1 MITRRYGVHDV
12 FLSIV
17 GFGGICVMEETPADA
32 ERIVA
37 QAVERGI
44 NYFDVAPSYGNAEER
59 LGPALAPYRERVFLA
74 CKTNVRDADGAERE
88 FHRSRRRLQT
98 RHIDLYQLHA
108 IESEEDVDRLLA
120 PGGAMEV
127 LTRLREAG
135 DVRFLGF
142 SAHNESAAL
151 RLLDAVSFDS
161 VLFPINWRAWH
172 AGGVGPR
179 LVDRA
184 RSRGTAILA
193 LKALADRRRVEGEPV
208 EYPKA
213 WYRPLST
220 YAEAELALRFT
231 LSRPVTAAVSPGH
244 EELLWWACDAAD
256 AFSPLSDEE
265 ERQLRDRALGAAAE
279 GGEVRP
285 VFSTSLTG
293 I

>member
-1 MITRRYGVHDV
+1 
-12 FLSIV
+12 
-17 GFGGICVMEETPADA
+17 
-32 ERIVA
+32 
-37 QAVERGI
+37 
-44 NYFDVAPSYGNAEER
+44 
-59 LGPALAPYRERVFLA
+59 
-74 CKTNVRDADGAERE
+74 
-88 FHRSRRRLQT
+88 
-98 RHIDLYQLHA
+98 
-108 IESEEDVDRLLA
+108 
-120 PGGAMEV
+120 MEV

-161 VLFPINWRAWH
+161 VLFPVNWRAWH
-172 AGGVGPR
+172 AGGFGAR

-184 RSRGTAILA
+184 RGRGTAILA
-193 LKALADRRRVEGEPV
+193 LKALADRRLMEGEPV

-213 WYRPLST
+213 WYKPLST

-265 ERQLRDRALGAAAE
+265 ERELRDRALDTSGE
-279 GGEVRP
+279 DGEVRP
-285 VFSTSLTG
+285 VFSTEITR